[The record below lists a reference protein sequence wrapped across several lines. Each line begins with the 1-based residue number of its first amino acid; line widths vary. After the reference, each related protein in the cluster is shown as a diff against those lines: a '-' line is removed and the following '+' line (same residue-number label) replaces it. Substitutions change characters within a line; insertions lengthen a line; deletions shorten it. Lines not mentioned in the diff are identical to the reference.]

1 MCYQYFIMNRK
12 KNCQRESK
20 CLAFNKLFK
29 NIDFGESIGEQ
40 IGGDWAEITQKREIM
55 GKEKEKPIP

>member
-1 MCYQYFIMNRK
+1 MNRK

-20 CLAFNKLFK
+20 CLVFNKLFK

-55 GKEKEKPIP
+55 GKEKGKPIP